1 MPTRYCLLT
10 RRRPA
15 HFRQPWTRSDDW
27 KSYVEPPPCIA
38 VHHNRC
44 PGKSCWT
51 AFGRHW
57 SDSTVSPAAQ
67 GSDRRPAPA
76 GIRRACL
83 LPSSSS
89 EPQLACVTEVAA
101 NQIATTR
108 GALLPTEVRKAE
120 RKLSS
125 ETACK

>member
-27 KSYVEPPPCIA
+27 KSFVEPPPCIA

-44 PGKSCWT
+44 PGTSCWT

-57 SDSTVSPAAQ
+57 SDPRPEPVRRRVGAWFPQPLESVIAQ
-67 GSDRRPAPA
+67 YVRLETREEHRGLRTH
-76 GIRRACL
+76 RAFQTC
-83 LPSSSS
+83 
-89 EPQLACVTEVAA
+89 QCRVITY
-101 NQIATTR
+101 
-108 GALLPTEVRKAE
+108 G
-120 RKLSS
+120 
-125 ETACK
+125 